1 MKGCIGMVK
10 KNKRRVWK
18 TIVCLGLISGM
29 MLGIS
34 GCAGNGNGQ
43 GETQQTSSA
52 TTEKQK
58 AESGGEDLLAKLQ
71 CKDSVI

>member
-1 MKGCIGMVK
+1 
-10 KNKRRVWK
+10 
-18 TIVCLGLISGM
+18 M

-34 GCAGNGNGQ
+34 GCAGNVNGQ

-71 CKDSVI
+71 GKDQEIGMEGRCVDQLPEDASEQEWLTTFYFD